1 MGRDYLA
8 AMVREYDG
16 DVSKALAAYNWGPGN
31 LDRAVKEHGPNWL
44 QAAPRKL
51 RSYVER
57 SVREFGAGASR
68 SKRPSLAEI
77 RGRSARRSAACRQP
91 RAPEGC
97 RGGGRKAVPRHRG
110 GREAG
115 HR

>member
-1 MGRDYLA
+1 M
-8 AMVREYDG
+8 
-16 DVSKALAAYNWGPGN
+16 
-31 LDRAVKEHGPNWL
+31 KEHGPNWL
-44 QAAPRKL
+44 QAAPEET

-57 SVREFGAGASR
+57 GVREFGAGAGR
-68 SKRPSLAEI
+68 GKRPSLAEI
-77 RGRSARRSAACRQP
+77 KADLRGDPLFAGNP
-91 RAPEGC
+91 APEGC